1 MKKALVL
8 AGGGTRGSYQNGV
21 IHALRRLG
29 KDDWNIVTGT
39 SIGALNA
46 ALVVQK
52 DYRAMDRLW
61 HTLTQDRIVNGAISV
76 DMDITDMI
84 NERSQL
90 VPFIKEF
97 IKEKGADI
105 TPMIH
110 NINQLYSP
118 EKFFASET
126 DFGCVVCQQ
135 GTKKPVFVTKD
146 MMREHGVD
154 WLISTASAYPAFPV
168 HHFEE
173 GDFIDGGYYDNLP
186 IDLAL
191 RMGTE
196 EIIAVD
202 LSSEPQHPNYFNRT
216 GITYIFPQVSTGS
229 FLSFD
234 RNTIDRLETLG
245 YYDTMKTFGVF
256 DGVKYT
262 FVQAELPAWYDRFRL
277 DLLMLEERIRR
288 ASEISSRLFSSQV
301 ITDRLASQQHQ
312 KVLTDKRMFYG
323 FMDNLMTLCNLDVEK
338 VWTYR
343 EARNE
348 ILAGFAECA
357 EEDYNYL
364 PESLTTNHLLNYA
377 ATLGTKGI
385 VEKMVHTMLYPE
397 HTFLSDSVWLT
408 VYPFERAL
416 ADFIGV
422 LLNELK
428 EE

>member
-8 AGGGTRGSYQNGV
+8 SGGGTRGSYQNGA
-21 IHALRRLG
+21 IHALRRL
-29 KDDWNIVTGT
+29 KMDNWDLVTGT

-46 ALVVQK
+46 ALIVQK

-76 DMDITDMI
+76 DMDISDMFS
-84 NERSQL
+84 EHSQL

-110 NINQLYSP
+110 NINELFD
-118 EKFFASET
+118 EERFFESDI

-135 GTKKPVFVTKD
+135 GTRKPVFVTKE
-146 MMREHGVD
+146 MMRGNGAD

-191 RMGTE
+191 RMGAE
-196 EIIAVD
+196 EIVAID
-202 LSSEPQHPNYFNRT
+202 LSSEPQHPNYFYRT
-216 GITYIFPQVSTGS
+216 GITYIFPQVETGS

-234 RNTIDRLETLG
+234 RKTINRLETLG
-245 YYDTMKTFGVF
+245 YYDTMKAFDVF

-262 FVQAELPAWYDRFRL
+262 FEKMELPEWYPEFAREIM
-277 DLLMLEERIRR
+277 MLEEKIRR
-288 ASEISSRLFSSQV
+288 ASEITTRLFSSQL
-301 ITDRLASQQHQ
+301 ITDKIASQQHQ
-312 KVLTDKRMFYG
+312 KTVNDRRMFFG
-323 FMDNLMTLCNLDVEK
+323 FMDNLMTLCGLNAEK
-338 VWTYR
+338 IWTYR
-343 EARNE
+343 DARNE
-348 ILAGFAECA
+348 ILAGFADCA
-357 EEDYNYL
+357 EENYLYL
-364 PESLTTNHLLNYA
+364 PESLNTNSLLNYA

-385 VEKMVHTMLYPE
+385 VEKIVHTQLYPS
-397 HTFLSDSVWLT
+397 HSFLNESVQLT

-416 ADFIGV
+416 AEFFGK
-422 LLNELK
+422 LLQELK

>member
-8 AGGGTRGSYQNGV
+8 SGGGTRGSYQNGA
-21 IHALRRLG
+21 IHALRRL
-29 KDDWNIVTGT
+29 KVDDWDLVTGT

-46 ALVVQK
+46 ALIVQK

-76 DMDITDMI
+76 DMDISDML

-110 NINQLYSP
+110 NINELFD
-118 EKFFASET
+118 EERFFASET
-126 DFGCVVCQQ
+126 DFGCVVCQM
-135 GTKKPVFVTKD
+135 GSRKPVFVTKE
-146 MMREHGVD
+146 MMRGNGVD

-191 RMGTE
+191 RMGAE
-196 EIIAVD
+196 EIVAID
-202 LSSEPQHPNYFNRT
+202 LSSNPHHPSYFDRT
-216 GITYIFPQVSTGS
+216 DITYIFPQVETGS

-234 RNTIDRLETLG
+234 RKTIDCLETLG
-245 YYDTMKTFGVF
+245 YYDTMKAFGRF

-262 FVQAELPAWYDRFRL
+262 FEKMELPAWYASFAREIM
-277 DLLMLEERIRR
+277 MLEEKIRR
-288 ASEISSRLFSSQV
+288 ATEITSRLFSSQLV
-301 ITDRLASQQHQ
+301 TDRIASQQHR
-312 KVLTDKRMFYG
+312 KTVDDRRMFFG
-323 FMDNLMTLCNLDVEK
+323 FMDNLMTLCGVNVEK
-338 VWTYR
+338 IWTYR

-348 ILAGFAECA
+348 ILAGFADCA
-357 EEDYNYL
+357 EESYRYL
-364 PESLTTNHLLNYA
+364 PESLNTNSLLNYA
-377 ATLGTKGI
+377 STLGTKGV
-385 VEKMVHTMLYPE
+385 VEKIVHTQLDPS
-397 HTFLSDSVWLT
+397 HSFLNENVQLT

-416 ADFIGV
+416 AEFFNR
-422 LLNELK
+422 LLDELK

>member
-8 AGGGTRGSYQNGV
+8 SGGGTRGSYQNGA
-21 IHALRRLG
+21 IHALRRL
-29 KDDWNIVTGT
+29 KMDNWDLVTGT

-46 ALVVQK
+46 ALIVQK

-76 DMDITDMI
+76 DMDISDML
-84 NERSQL
+84 NERQL

-110 NINQLYSP
+110 NINELFD
-118 EKFFASET
+118 EERFFASET
-126 DFGCVVCQQ
+126 DFGCVVCHM
-135 GTKKPVFVTKD
+135 GSRKPVFVTKE
-146 MMREHGVD
+146 MMRGNGID

-191 RMGTE
+191 RMGAE
-196 EIIAVD
+196 EIVAID
-202 LSSEPQHPNYFNRT
+202 LSSNPNHPTYFNRT
-216 GITYIFPQVSTGS
+216 GITYIFPQIETGS

-234 RNTIDRLETLG
+234 RKTIDGLETLG
-245 YYDTMKTFGVF
+245 YYDTMKAFGRF

-262 FVQAELPAWYDRFRL
+262 FEKMELPSWYAGFAREIM
-277 DLLMLEERIRR
+277 MLEEKIRR
-288 ASEISSRLFSSQV
+288 ATEITSRLFSNQV
-301 ITDRLASQQHQ
+301 ITDRIASQQHQ
-312 KVLTDKRMFYG
+312 KTVDDRRMFFG
-323 FMDNLMTLCNLDVEK
+323 FMDNLMTLCGVNIEK

-348 ILAGFAECA
+348 ILAGFADCA
-357 EEDYNYL
+357 EESYPYL
-364 PESLTTNHLLNYA
+364 PESLNTNSLLNYA
-377 ATLGTKGI
+377 STLGTKGI
-385 VEKMVHTMLYPE
+385 VEKIVHTQLYPS
-397 HTFLSDSVWLT
+397 HSFLNESVQLT

-416 ADFIGV
+416 AEFFGK
-422 LLNELK
+422 LLEELK

>member
-8 AGGGTRGSYQNGV
+8 SGGGTRGSYQNGA
-21 IHALRRLG
+21 IHALRRL
-29 KDDWNIVTGT
+29 KMDNWDLVTGT

-46 ALVVQK
+46 ALIVQK

-76 DMDITDMI
+76 DMDISDML
-84 NERSQL
+84 NDRQL
-90 VPFIKEF
+90 VPFIREF

-110 NINQLYSP
+110 NITELFD
-118 EKFFASET
+118 EERFFASET
-126 DFGCVVCQQ
+126 DFGCVVCQM
-135 GTKKPVFVTKD
+135 GSRKPVFVTKE
-146 MMREHGVD
+146 MMRGNGID

-168 HHFEE
+168 HHFAE

-191 RMGTE
+191 RMGAE
-196 EIIAVD
+196 EIVAID
-202 LSSEPQHPNYFNRT
+202 LSSNPNHPTYFNRT
-216 GITYIFPQVSTGS
+216 GITYIFPKIETGS

-234 RNTIDRLETLG
+234 RKTIDGLETLG
-245 YYDTMKTFGVF
+245 YYDTMKAFGRF

-262 FVQAELPAWYDRFRL
+262 FEKMELPAWYAGFAREIM
-277 DLLMLEERIRR
+277 MLEEKIRR
-288 ASEISSRLFSSQV
+288 ATEITSRLFSNQV
-301 ITDRLASQQHQ
+301 ITDRIASQQHQ
-312 KVLTDKRMFYG
+312 KTVDDRRMFFG
-323 FMDNLMTLCNLDVEK
+323 FMDNLMTLCGVNIEK

-348 ILAGFAECA
+348 ILAGFADCA
-357 EEDYNYL
+357 EESYPYL
-364 PESLTTNHLLNYA
+364 PESLNTNSLLNYA
-377 ATLGTKGI
+377 STLGTKGI
-385 VEKMVHTMLYPE
+385 VEKIVHTQLYPS
-397 HTFLSDSVWLT
+397 HSFLNESVQLT

-416 ADFIGV
+416 AEFFGK
-422 LLNELK
+422 LLEELK